1 MNQITFDQI
10 RLTHIGG
17 PTALIEIGQLLI
29 LTDPT
34 LESAGYHYVAG
45 QQVITKT
52 TSPAL
57 VASAPWPVDAIL
69 LSHDQHGDNLDPAGR
84 AYLSQGKQML
94 TTPVAA
100 QRLGGNARGVPTWET
115 VNLRGVNGLEV
126 RVTATPAR
134 HGPEE
139 IKEATGNVTGW
150 MLEWEGQRRG
160 ALYISGD
167 TVLFE
172 GLEEIARRYQVGV
185 ALLHFGAARAQ
196 RFGPYNI
203 TFSGVEGVQF
213 AKMLGEATV
222 VPIHYE
228 GWTHLTEGRDEIE
241 QAFTAAGL
249 EKRLRFLPFGRPI
262 SIDI

>member
-1 MNQITFDQI
+1 MNQIPFAQI

-17 PTALIEIGQLLI
+17 PTALIEIGQLRI

-34 LESAGYHYVAG
+34 FELAGYQYGAG
-45 QQVITKT
+45 SQVVSKT
-52 TSPAL
+52 TSPAIL
-57 VASAPWPVDAIL
+57 PGALGPVDAIL
-69 LSHDQHGDNLDPAGR
+69 LSHDQHGDNLDPAGH
-84 AYLSQGKQML
+84 AYLSQGKQLL
-94 TTPVAA
+94 TTLAAA
-100 QRLGGNARGVPTWET
+100 QHLGGNARGMTTWET
-115 VNLRGVNGLEV
+115 ITLAGVDDQEV

-134 HGPEE
+134 HGSEE

-185 ALLHFGAARAQ
+185 ALPHFGAARAQ
-196 RFGPYNI
+196 RFGPTNL
-203 TFSGVEGVQF
+203 TFTGAEGERF
-213 AKMLGEATV
+213 ARMLGEATI

-241 QAFTAAGL
+241 QAFMAAGL
-249 EKRLRFLPFGRPI
+249 EKSLRFLPFGQPV
-262 SIDI
+262 SIDL

>member
-1 MNQITFDQI
+1 MNQIPFDQM

-17 PTALIEIGQLLI
+17 PTVLIAIGHLRI

-34 LESAGYHYVAG
+34 FELAGYQYSAGP
-45 QQVITKT
+45 QVISKT

-57 VASAPWPVDAIL
+57 LASALGSVDAIL

-84 AYLSQGKQML
+84 AYLSQGKQVL

-100 QRLGGNARGVPTWET
+100 QRLGGNALGVPTWET
-115 VNLRGVNGLEV
+115 VNLRGVNGPEV

-139 IKEATGNVTGW
+139 IQEATGNVTGW

-172 GLEEIARRYQVGV
+172 GLAAIARRYQVGV

-196 RFGPYNI
+196 RFGPAHI
-203 TFSGVEGVQF
+203 TFTAAEGAQ
-213 AKMLGEATV
+213 AASMLGEATI

-228 GWTHLTEGRDEIE
+228 GWTHLTESRDEIE

-249 EKRLRFLPFGRPI
+249 EKRLRFLPFGQPV
-262 SIDI
+262 SIDL

>member
-1 MNQITFDQI
+1 MNQLSFDQL

-17 PTALIEIGQLLI
+17 PTVLIEIGQLRI

-34 LESAGYHYVAG
+34 FELVGYHYNAG
-45 QQVITKT
+45 PQVISKT
-52 TSPAL
+52 TSPARL
-57 VASAPWPVDAIL
+57 SSALGPVDAIL

-84 AYLSQGKQML
+84 AYLAQGKQTL

-100 QRLGGNARGVPTWET
+100 RHLGGNARGVSTWET
-115 VNLRGVNGLEV
+115 VNLRDVNGLEV

-139 IKEATGNVTGW
+139 IQQATGDVTGW
-150 MLEWEGQRRG
+150 ILEWEGQRRG

-196 RFGPYNI
+196 RFGPAHI
-203 TFSGVEGVQF
+203 TFTGAEGARF
-213 AKMLGEATV
+213 AKMLGETII

-228 GWTHLTEGRDEIE
+228 GWTHLTEGRGEIE

-249 EKRLRFLPFGRPI
+249 ANRLRFLPFGQPVI
-262 SIDI
+262 L